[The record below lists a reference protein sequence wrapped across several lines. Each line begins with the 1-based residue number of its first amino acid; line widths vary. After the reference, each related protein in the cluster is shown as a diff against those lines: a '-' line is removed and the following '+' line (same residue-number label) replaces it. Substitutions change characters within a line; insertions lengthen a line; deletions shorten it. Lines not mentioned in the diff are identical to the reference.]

1 MTEWGTLFPM
11 ALTAML
17 RAKVEPSM
25 KAELERM
32 AAEEGPGVTVSDL
45 VRRAVHH
52 VYFKEKTT
60 LYPLEEVTALR
71 AAEEPK
77 KAATL

>member
-1 MTEWGTLFPM
+1 M
-11 ALTAML
+11 ALTAMI

-25 KAELERM
+25 KAELERL
-32 AAEEGPGVTVSDL
+32 AREEGPGVTVSDL

-52 VYFKEKTT
+52 VYFKEKVT
-60 LYPLEEVTALR
+60 LYPLEEISALR

-77 KAATL
+77 KSRKG